1 LFNTGFFFF
10 FFFFFWV
17 DKDKLAVPKGVVVP
31 TT

>member
-1 LFNTGFFFF
+1 LFNTGFFF